1 MKIAIDIQT
10 TLGQPTGF
18 GFYVSNLVRELMRIG
33 SEDFSAQGGP
43 ASGWEFEL
51 IRPKSEV
58 DLSTPRRFFWDQV
71 TLPILAMKK
80 QAKLLHQPCFSAPF
94 IFRGPVVVSLHD
106 IIPILFPENVPLASR
121 LFYSKWMPFSYRKVS
136 RIITISN
143 STKNDIMRVLKIPQ
157 DKITV
162 IPLAVDERFK
172 AEIRKDQ
179 IDKVRK
185 KYGIEGDYIL
195 DVGTLEPRK
204 NLDFL
209 INVFARLTKVK
220 GCEKLKLVI
229 AGKKGWYYEGLFE
242 KVKKLNIK
250 QTVIFA
256 GYVDDKDKPA
266 LYRGATI
273 FAFPSLYEGFGLP
286 PLEAMASGVPVVS
299 SDTSSLPEVVGKAGM
314 LLSPK
319 DESGWVKALS
329 QIYLDRDLRDKMKEA
344 NKAQVSKFSWEKTAK
359 MTVEVYREV
368 LSKHDLHQKS
378 SL

>member
-1 MKIAIDIQT
+1 MKIAIDVQT

-18 GFYVSNLVRELMRIG
+18 GFYVSNLTRELKKIAAR
-33 SEDFSAQGGP
+33 SGGDLK
-43 ASGWEFEL
+43 FEL

-58 DLSTPRRFFWDQV
+58 DFSTPRRFFWDQI
-71 TLPILAMKK
+71 TLPLKAMKK
-80 QAKLLHQPCFSAPF
+80 GAKLLHQPCFSAPF
-94 IFRGPVVVSLHD
+94 IFKGPIVVSLHD

-143 STKNDIMRVLKIPQ
+143 STKNDIMRVLKIPE
-157 DKITV
+157 DKIAV

-172 AEIRKDQ
+172 AEIAKSRIEEVK
-179 IDKVRK
+179 K
-185 KYGIEGDYIL
+185 KYRIEGDYIL

-209 INVFARLTKVK
+209 IDVFAGLIKVK

-229 AGKKGWYYEGLFE
+229 AGKKGWYFEGLFE
-242 KVKKLNIK
+242 KVKKLNLE

-286 PLEAMASGVPVVS
+286 PLEAIASGVPVVS
-299 SDTSSLPEVVGKAGM
+299 SNTSSLPEVVGEAGI

-319 DESGWVKALS
+319 DQLGWVEALARV
-329 QIYLDRDLRDKMKEA
+329 YRDRGLQDKMREA
-344 NKAQVSKFSWEKTAK
+344 NKSQAEKFSWERTAE
-359 MTVEVYREV
+359 MTVKVYREAID
-368 LSKHDLHQKS
+368 SER
-378 SL
+378 